1 MRLPIG
7 SPVPRARVRLARL
20 TLRVLVAVAA
30 CALIAPLS
38 AQFPTTPPA
47 PMPLGE
53 AQFPPF
59 VEFEL
64 PNGLRVLVVS
74 SQKQPVLSLT
84 LAMHG
89 GGVYDPANKSG
100 TADLV
105 AGLLTKGAGTRTAD
119 QVAEAIERVGGSL
132 SASAGRDF
140 ITINAAVLSD
150 DRDLAFELLADA
162 VLRPTFPESE
172 LALLRTQTLSSLA
185 LERSQ
190 PAAIADRAFARALY
204 GEHPYGRRPTEE
216 SVEAITRQD
225 LLAFHRQRVRP
236 HQSLLVIAGAIDSTE
251 AHRLVDKSFG
261 LWEGEMPFNP
271 PVRPAPQRARTE
283 ILLVHRPGSVQ
294 ANIVLGNTTW
304 LPTDTRSYALALGN
318 QILGGAA
325 DSRLFQILREEKG
338 WTYGAYSGVN
348 RPRGLGYFSASAEV
362 RTDVAD
368 SALVELLRQV
378 RRMSAELVS
387 TEEFERQKQSMIGR
401 FPLQIETADQVA
413 SQVANARLLGLA
425 VDYVQTYR
433 TRIAATTALQ
443 VQAAARSAMRADAA
457 LVVVVGDGML
467 LKSRLEA
474 IAPVTM
480 VDIDGNVIAE
490 EELAAPAPTTLEID
504 RSMIRATSDS
514 FSVLVQGQPFGYQVA
529 ELVRT
534 PDGWEYRESS
544 MIGPI
549 VQQQTTVRMDDSLA
563 MRSTTQTGR
572 FQGNELRLN
581 VRYAGGMVQGE
592 GLTPGAGGAMQSVN
606 YRDVAVPPGTV
617 DDNAM
622 QALLPLFPWRA
633 DARFTIAVF
642 ASGKG
647 KVESRE
653 FRVMAEEAVTVPLGT
668 FAAFRVSYTG
678 GEAPGT
684 YWIESAA
691 PHRLLKFGPA
701 GVPLEFVRVR

>member
-1 MRLPIG
+1 MTRFSKLSLVGVLAVLPI
-7 SPVPRARVRLARL
+7 
-20 TLRVLVAVAA
+20 VAA
-30 CALIAPLS
+30 Q

-47 PMPLGE
+47 PMPLGD

-64 PNGLRVLVVS
+64 ANGLRVLVVS

-84 LAMHG
+84 LALHG
-89 GGVYDPANKSG
+89 GGVYDPAGKSG

-105 AGLLTKGAGTRTAD
+105 AGLLTKGAGTRTAE
-119 QVAEAIERVGGSL
+119 QIAETIERVGGSL
-132 SASAGRDF
+132 NASAGRDF
-140 ITINAAVLSD
+140 ITVSAAVLID
-150 DRDLAFELLADA
+150 DRELAFHLLSDV

-190 PAAIADRAFARALY
+190 PGSIAGRAFARALY
-204 GEHPYGRRPTEE
+204 GDHPYGRRPSEE
-216 SVEAITRQD
+216 SVEAVTRSD
-225 LLAFHRQRVRP
+225 LVAFQRQRLRP
-236 HQSLLVIAGAIDSTE
+236 HQSLLVLAGAIDSTE
-251 AHRLVDKSFG
+251 AHRLVEQAFG

-294 ANIVLGNTTW
+294 ANILVGNTTW

-325 DSRLFQILREEKG
+325 DARLFQILREEKG

-348 RPRGLGYFSASAEV
+348 RARGLGYFSASAEV
-362 RTDVAD
+362 RTEVAD
-368 SALVELLRQV
+368 SALVELMRQI
-378 RRMSAELVS
+378 RRMSAELVPV
-387 TEEFERQKQSMIGR
+387 EEFERQKQTLIGR
-401 FPLQIETADQVA
+401 FPLTIEAADQVA

-433 TRIAATTALQ
+433 TRIAATTREQ
-443 VQAAARSAMRADAA
+443 VQAAARTGMRADAA
-457 LVVVVGDGML
+457 LIVVVGDGQL
-467 LKSRLEA
+467 LKSKLEA

-490 EELAAPAPTTLEID
+490 EELATPTEITLELD
-504 RSMIRATSDS
+504 RALVRATSDS
-514 FSVLVQGQPFGYQVA
+514 FNVMVQGQAFGYQVA
-529 ELVRT
+529 ELART
-534 PDGWEYRESS
+534 PGGWEYRERS

-549 VQQQTTVRMDDSLA
+549 IQQQTTVQMTDSLA
-563 MRSTTQTGR
+563 MRSTTQSGR

-581 VRYAGGMVQGE
+581 VTYANGTARGE
-592 GLTPGAGGAMQSVN
+592 GMTPGAGGAMQNVN
-606 YRDVAVPPGTV
+606 YSDVAVPAGAI

-633 DARFTIAVF
+633 DARFTINVF

-647 KVESRE
+647 KLEARE
-653 FRVMAEEAVTVPLGT
+653 FRVMAEEAVTVPMGT
-668 FAAFRVSYTG
+668 FAAFRVSYSG